1 MNPFKM
7 NFKER
12 SELLMSNLSSLIGKS
27 YSTIK
32 VLKIWTLRNP
42 VSGISILCKKM
53 LLCVASIEVVFPT
66 CGTRMLRI

>member
-42 VSGISILCKKM
+42 VSGISILCKK
-53 LLCVASIEVVFPT
+53 CCYV
-66 CGTRMLRI
+66 